1 MTPNKSTSSSLTCL
15 QLLRPWLAAV
25 LHVMSCHPPLL
36 DLKGNLDLTTSLCD
50 AQLLLSQSTAQ
61 TSRRS
66 PKVPTIQVRLCLI
79 TSQDQQSDFES
90 MSHSLRISIPSPEI
104 QLQLDNDLFPIPLN
118 PSTQMRLAQRID
130 SHLLF
135 HIPPNLRS

>member
-15 QLLRPWLAAV
+15 QLLRPRLAAI
-25 LHVMSCHPPLL
+25 LHIVSCHPPLL
-36 DLKGNLDLTTSLCD
+36 DLKGNLDLTTSLHN
-50 AQLLLSQSTAQ
+50 ARLLLSQSTTQ

-66 PKVPTIQVRLCLI
+66 LKEPAIQVRLCLI
-79 TSQDQQSDFES
+79 TSQDQQSNFKS
-90 MSHSLRISIPSPEI
+90 MSCSLRISIPSPEI

-118 PSTQMRLAQRID
+118 PSAQMCLARRID

-135 HIPPNLRS
+135 HIPPDPPS